1 MKYLFYFVLCLDLFG
16 LVLYQHPGLWCFFF
30 GKSSAYKPLGLV
42 CFTRSLNN
50 KIKLRAALRT
60 THYIPSSSPSFSI
73 VLFSSFLTGL
83 FFVVDVSSSTYC
95 YGTFSLHLLL
105 LLAARSSSSSS
116 SSSSFL
122 LFLAFSFSFFIYV
135 LFSLFSF
142 FVILD
147 FYYFLTSSSEI
158 VFEEE
163 EAAEDEEEK
172 EKEF

>member
-1 MKYLFYFVLCLDLFG
+1 M
-16 LVLYQHPGLWCFFF
+16 
-30 GKSSAYKPLGLV
+30 
-42 CFTRSLNN
+42 TR
-50 KIKLRAALRT
+50 
-60 THYIPSSSPSFSI
+60 YIPSSSPSFSI
-73 VLFSSFLTGL
+73 VLFSSFLIGL

-105 LLAARSSSSSS
+105 LTARSSSSSS

-147 FYYFLTSSSEI
+147 FYFFLHQALKS
-158 VFEEE
+158 FL
-163 EAAEDEEEK
+163 K
-172 EKEF
+172 KKK